1 MDENPLPFQHHH
13 LEEDH
18 ENEHQTLHGDD
29 TSLHGVEGGI
39 QFDEE
44 EDNGMP
50 MTLNPTH
57 IDMASNGNHQHV
69 DDDLTKLMSLP
80 NSEEHATHEEEGED
94 DLLTMDV
101 VRFGNSSSSKRG
113 MKELPSKPQASTLDG
128 NYSFDDHGKDY
139 VLKSVKT
146 CERKKKNQSKV
157 YKIHKIL
164 WKRNHEAN
172 YPQIHLND
180 GVENKTE
187 FIYLIMSE
195 IATESDVIG
204 VTEQFGPILIGLDI
218 RNCNLSKKLKTQPQ
232 AKKRKKEEEKE
243 EDGEKE
249 DFSHPVLQSI
259 SSNCLNLEVL
269 KIDGNNFNAEQVAA
283 SKLFENCVKLRTYYG
298 PMSFSCLNSKNKSI
312 LAKLQKIK
320 LELDSL
326 PITLARAV
334 VKNTKKGPTIVKI
347 GKETSIPYKAFQ
359 EFGEDVHKL
368 IIDTA
373 KYSGS
378 KENLPKILR
387 NTFPDLEELHIVN
400 ESTIDSTDLKIIG
413 KLTQLT
419 VLNFTHCDTITD
431 LGLATIF
438 QKCTLLRKIILDN
451 CWQISDEA
459 FSHLKHLPNLTYM
472 DISNIRV
479 TNSTLKTI
487 ANSISSGDLF
497 THFISE
503 NNYNATDE
511 GLKFFL
517 EKFPNLQ
524 CLDINNWG
532 KLTDATLENIG
543 NFLKHPK
550 HLGLMQGS
558 KSKPRYTSNG
568 LRKALQSKTIE
579 TLTIHYVENIND
591 TMIAL
596 SELCPNLKRF
606 GIRGNEN
613 ITDDALEVMCDG
625 CSQLEILDISQC
637 SLLTDEALNAVSN
650 SLKSLLQINI
660 SYCDE
665 MTCDGIEVM
674 LDACS
679 RVTHIHIKPD
689 FPYIEQA
696 RVLFHEHST
705 RYSQEVSVHFSKT
718 LNDSS

>member
-1 MDENPLPFQHHH
+1 MDDPLQPHHH
-13 LEEDH
+13 DEE
-18 ENEHQTLHGDD
+18 ENDQTQYNNDTALHQD
-29 TSLHGVEGGI
+29 GI

-44 EDNGMP
+44 DDVP
-50 MTLNPTH
+50 PVVSPFINPTDHHDTVDLPTTQQQH
-57 IDMASNGNHQHV
+57 I
-69 DDDLTKLMSLP
+69 TP
-80 NSEEHATHEEEGED
+80 NSEDHVMQNHEGEED
-94 DLLTMDV
+94 FLLNVDV
-101 VRFGNSSSSKRG
+101 VRDSSSRG
-113 MKELPSKPQASTLDG
+113 RNGKKPASASTSDEEV
-128 NYSFDDHGKDY
+128 YTFDDHHGKDY
-139 VLKSVKT
+139 VLKSIKT
-146 CERKKKNQSKV
+146 SERKKKNKSKSI
-157 YKIHKIL
+157 KIHKIL
-164 WKRNHEAN
+164 WKRNHEAR
-172 YPQIHLND
+172 YPQIHSTD
-180 GVENKTE
+180 GVENKSV
-187 FIYLIMSE
+187 FVYLIMSE
-195 IATESDVIG
+195 IATESDIIG
-204 VTEQFGPILIGLDI
+204 ITEQFGPILIGLDI
-218 RNCNLSKKLKTQPQ
+218 RNCNLLKKAKAQPQ
-232 AKKRKKEEEKE
+232 VKKRKVKKE
-243 EDGEKE
+243 EDDNEESGEKE

-259 SSNCLNLEVL
+259 ASNCPNLEIL
-269 KIDGNNFNAEQVAA
+269 KIDGNNFDSEHVAA
-283 SKLFENCVKLRTYYG
+283 SKLFENCLKLRTYYG
-298 PMSFSCLNSKNKSI
+298 PLSFSCLDPKNKSI
-312 LAKLQKIK
+312 LSKLQKMK

-334 VKNTKKGPTIVKI
+334 VKNTMRGPKIVKI
-347 GKETSIPYKAFQ
+347 NKETSIPYKAFQ
-359 EFGEDVHKL
+359 EFGEYVHKL
-368 IIDTA
+368 VIDTA

-378 KENLPKILR
+378 KEKLPKILK
-387 NTFPDLEELHIVN
+387 NTFPELEELHIAN
-400 ESTIDSTDLKIIG
+400 ESTIDSADLKLIG

-419 VLNFTHCDTITD
+419 VLNFTHFDTVTD
-431 LGLATIF
+431 HSLAAIF

-459 FSHLKHLPNLTYM
+459 FTHLKHLPNLQYL

-511 GLKFFL
+511 GLKILL
-517 EKFPNLQ
+517 EKFPSIQ
-524 CLDINNWG
+524 CLNINNWG
-532 KLTDATLENIG
+532 KLTDTTLENIG
-543 NFLKHPK
+543 VYLKQPK

-558 KSKPRYTSNG
+558 KTKPRYTSNG

-591 TMIAL
+591 AMIAL

-606 GIRGNEN
+606 GMRGNEH

-625 CSQLEILDISQC
+625 CIQLEILDISQC

-679 RVTHIHIKPD
+679 HVTHVHIKPD

-696 RVLFHEHST
+696 RILFNEHSI
-705 RYSQEVSVHFSKT
+705 RYSQEVSIHFSK
-718 LNDSS
+718 LQ